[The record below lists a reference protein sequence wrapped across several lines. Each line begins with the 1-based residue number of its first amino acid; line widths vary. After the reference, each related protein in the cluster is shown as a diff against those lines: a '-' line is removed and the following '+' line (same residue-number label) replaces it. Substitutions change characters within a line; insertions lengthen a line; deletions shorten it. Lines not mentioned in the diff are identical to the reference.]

1 MTILQIKQFFWFLAL
16 ILVVTRITTVIAS
29 HLSIRHQSRHGKRG
43 SFRYL
48 LLSLLLS
55 ILGLI
60 PDSTLRPR
68 RRATVI
74 SGGTRAFGPLQSP
87 LRRRR
92 RPEPLRRRP
101 PHCCCGYGWGNCP
114 GKLQWGGRPLESTA
128 KELLRGRTHWRL
140 HHRLILCPISMIVS
154 PTSLAFTSTATTAPV
169 RHRRAFLQGGGG
181 GVFGGGQKLCDC

>member
-1 MTILQIKQFFWFLAL
+1 MVESQPWCSATHITSRGVNLLPNRAVIHHMNDHLADKTVFWFLAL
-16 ILVVTRITTVIAS
+16 ILVVTRITTVIAG

-114 GKLQWGGRPLESTA
+114 GKLQWGGGGPWNPQP
-128 KELLRGRTHWRL
+128 KN
-140 HHRLILCPISMIVS
+140 CC
-154 PTSLAFTSTATTAPV
+154 
-169 RHRRAFLQGGGG
+169 GGGPIG
-181 GVFGGGQKLCDC
+181 GCITD